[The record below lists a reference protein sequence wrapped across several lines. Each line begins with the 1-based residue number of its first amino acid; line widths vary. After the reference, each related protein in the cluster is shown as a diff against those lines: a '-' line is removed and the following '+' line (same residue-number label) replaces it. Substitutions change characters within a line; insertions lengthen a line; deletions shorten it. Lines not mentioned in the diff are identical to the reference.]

1 MLVSNK
7 FSRDSSRRPR
17 RRSTPHRSFHVFA
30 YSTMPLPKAALI
42 SLSLVPVVVPAVY
55 LAVVQVLVLRQI
67 ATAGTAKR
75 ILTKK
80 DKLLA
85 ETSAATAENSAPPKS
100 IPEHLLDD
108 AAPYIVACER
118 VVSRPIPA
126 SALTDPI
133 LVDAAA
139 SDKQKTSFLLTSY
152 LRGTMSAFA
161 WTPQGLLMKSVV
173 ADAAVRRTF
182 CLDYIRGLTFV
193 AGDLACGA
201 YQVTY
206 RAGAE
211 GDISLSRDRVELSI
225 VPLAGRPD
233 LVVHGVVVTGIER
246 TPTEVVFVN
255 ETWMWRHATDE
266 KPTLIEGAVGRWLHS
281 LVGGWMILKGT
292 KTVTAPV
299 KVKAE

>member
-1 MLVSNK
+1 
-7 FSRDSSRRPR
+7 
-17 RRSTPHRSFHVFA
+17 
-30 YSTMPLPKAALI
+30 MPLPKAVLI

-55 LAVVQVLVLRQI
+55 LAVVQVLVSRQI
-67 ATAGTAKR
+67 ATTGTTKR
-75 ILTKK
+75 VLTKK

-85 ETSAATAENSAPPKS
+85 QTSTATAENAAPPKS

-108 AAPYIVACER
+108 ATPYVVTCER

-133 LVDAAA
+133 LFDATA
-139 SDKQKTSFLLTSY
+139 SDKQKTSYVLTSY

-161 WTPQGLLMKSVV
+161 WTPQGLIMKSVV
-173 ADAAVRRTF
+173 SDAAVRRTF
-182 CLDYIRGLTFV
+182 SLDYIRGLTFV
-193 AGDLACGA
+193 ASDLACGA

-211 GDISLSRDRVELSI
+211 GNAALSRDRVELSI
-225 VPLAGRPD
+225 VPLADRPD
-233 LVVHGVVVTGIER
+233 LVVHGVIVTEIER

-255 ETWMWRHATDE
+255 ETWMWRHVTDE
-266 KPTLIEGAVGRWLHS
+266 KPTMIEGAVGRWLHS

-292 KTVTAPV
+292 KKVTAPIR
-299 KVKAE
+299 VKAE